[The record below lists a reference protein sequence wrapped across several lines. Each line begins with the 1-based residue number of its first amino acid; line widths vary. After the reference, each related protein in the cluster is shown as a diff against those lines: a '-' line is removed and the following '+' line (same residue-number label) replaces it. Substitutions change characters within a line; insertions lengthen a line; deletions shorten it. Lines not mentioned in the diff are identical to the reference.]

1 MLRPRIVVAAVA
13 LLGVTTACSNTQDS
27 QQQHNEPS
35 GEQSSTAELRHYYQ
49 QSLDWEGCESYTTTP
64 RTEKL
69 FGAEGLECARLTVPL
84 DYDQPDG
91 ETAKIGVL
99 RRSASDEQA
108 RIGSLV
114 SNPGGPGAS
123 GMASAAARISSVKGT
138 ELGEKFDLVGFDPRG
153 VGASTPRVECL
164 NAAEKD
170 TARLN
175 SEVITSDGAVERIEE
190 ENRRYAEKCA
200 ERSGEKLLA
209 NVGTASVARD
219 MDVLRAALGDEKLT
233 YLGYSYGTLLGNEYA
248 SRFPDH
254 VRAMVL
260 DGAVAPGEWDQTETN
275 LEQAAGFQQAFD
287 SFAQW
292 CARQQRCAL
301 GGDPNS
307 AVRRFHEITRP
318 LIDSPA
324 ATRFDGRKLSYED
337 VETGLV
343 QALYTKQYW
352 KPLNAGLSRLANGD
366 GSVLLRLADLYHG
379 RAEDGSYSNMMAA
392 HQAVVCVDA
401 NRIGGRQQ
409 QRELNRKYR
418 QAAPFTDDGQPV
430 SSARGRCAFWPV
442 PETGDKPEPRPGKL
456 PDTMVIS
463 TTGDPATPYENG
475 RELADALGG
484 RLLTYEGEGH
494 TVFLGDNDCVNK
506 AGTRYLVDLRV
517 PEQGKR
523 CSA

>member
-1 MLRPRIVVAAVA
+1 MPRPRIVVAAVA
-13 LLGVTTACSNTQDS
+13 LLGVMTACSNTQES

-35 GEQSSTAELRHYYQ
+35 DAQSSTAELQRYYQ
-49 QSLDWEGCESYTTTP
+49 QSLDWENCKSYTTTP
-64 RTEKL
+64 RSEEL

-84 DYDQPDG
+84 DYDEPEG

-114 SNPGGPGAS
+114 LNPGGPGGS
-123 GMASAAARISSVKGT
+123 GMQSAAARVSGVKST
-138 ELGEKFDLVGFDPRG
+138 ELGGKFDLVGFDPRG

-164 NAAEKD
+164 TPTEKD
-170 TARLN
+170 AARQN
-175 SEVITSDGAVERIEE
+175 SEVITSDGAVERIER

-248 SRFPDH
+248 SRFPDR

-260 DGAVAPGEWDQTETN
+260 DGAVAPGEWDQTEMQ

-301 GGDPNS
+301 GSDPDR
-307 AVRRFHEITRP
+307 AVQRFHEITRP
-318 LIDSPA
+318 LIGNPA
-324 ATRFDGRKLSYED
+324 STVYDGRKLSYAD
-337 VETGLV
+337 AQTGLV
-343 QALYTKQYW
+343 QAMYTKQYW
-352 KPLNAGLSRLANGD
+352 KPLNAGLARLANGD
-366 GSVLLRLADLYHG
+366 GSTLLRLADLYHG

-392 HQAVVCVDA
+392 HQAVLCVDA

-418 QAAPFTDDGQPV
+418 QAAPFTDDGHPI
-430 SSARGRCAFWPV
+430 SSARGRCAFWPL

-456 PDTMVIS
+456 PATVVIS

-475 RELADALGG
+475 RELAEALGG

-494 TVFLGDNDCVNK
+494 GVFLGDNDCVNK
-506 AGTRYLVDLRV
+506 AGTRYLVELQA